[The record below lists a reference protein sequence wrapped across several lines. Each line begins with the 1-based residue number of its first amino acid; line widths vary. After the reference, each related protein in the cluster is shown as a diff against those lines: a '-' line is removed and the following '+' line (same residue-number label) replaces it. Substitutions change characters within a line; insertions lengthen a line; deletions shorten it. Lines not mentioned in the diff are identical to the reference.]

1 MKTRKQLGRS
11 KRWIIK
17 VGSSL
22 LTNHGKGLDY
32 ELIADWVKQMAQLR
46 REGHEVVLVSSGAV
60 AEGMTRLSWSY
71 RPDALH
77 ELQAA
82 AAVGQMGLIQAY
94 ESRFQKYDLHTAQ
107 ILLTHAD
114 LSDRRRY
121 LNARS
126 TLATLLKMGVIPVV
140 NENDTVAA
148 DEIRFGDNDTLAAL
162 VANLVEADLLV
173 ILTDQNGMYDSDP
186 RNNPEAQLISEA
198 QAGDPELDQQAA
210 SGTVGEFGCGG
221 MLTKV
226 RAAVRASHSGTSVI
240 IASGREDNV
249 LSKISSGQTV
259 GTLLHP
265 NQDDSL
271 AMRKRWLAE
280 LQPKG
285 SLMLDDGAVI
295 ALKNSSGSLFAIG
308 VVDINGA
315 FTRGD
320 LVVCV
325 SKSSGQ
331 EIARGLV
338 NYNADEAEKIKGK
351 STDSIQSLIGY
362 MREEGIVCRD
372 NLVLT
377 TQSE

>member
-1 MKTRKQLGRS
+1 MKTREQLGRS

-32 ELIADWVKQMAQLR
+32 ELIADWVHQIAQLR
-46 REGHEVVLVSSGAV
+46 RHGHEVVLVSSGAV
-60 AEGMTRLSWSY
+60 AEGMTRLNWSH

-114 LSDRRRY
+114 LSNRRRY

-126 TLATLLKMGVIPVV
+126 TLMTLLKMGVIPVV

-186 RNNPEAQLISEA
+186 RNNPDAKLISEA

-210 SGTVGEFGCGG
+210 SGTVGEFGRGG

-226 RAAVRASHSGTSVI
+226 KAAVRASRSGTSVI
-240 IASGREDNV
+240 IASGREENV
-249 LSKISSGQTV
+249 LSKISSGQAV

-265 NQDDSL
+265 NQDSL
-271 AMRKRWLAE
+271 EVARKRWLVE
-280 LQPKG
+280 LQPQG
-285 SLMLDDGAVI
+285 SLILDEGAVV
-295 ALKNSSGSLFAIG
+295 ALQNEGGSLLAIG
-308 VVDINGA
+308 VVAVNGM

-320 LVVCV
+320 LVICM
-325 SKSSGQ
+325 SESGQ

-338 NYNADEAEKIKGK
+338 NYNADETESIKGR
-351 STDSIQSLIGY
+351 SSDAIQSLIGY
-362 MREEGIVCRD
+362 VRESEVISRD

-377 TQSE
+377 VME

>member
-1 MKTRKQLGRS
+1 MKTREQLGRS

-32 ELIADWVKQMAQLR
+32 ELIDDWVKQIAQLHH
-46 REGHEVVLVSSGAV
+46 EGHEVILVSSGAV
-60 AEGMTRLSWSY
+60 AEGVTRLNWSH

-114 LSDRRRY
+114 LSNRRRY

-173 ILTDQNGMYDSDP
+173 ILTDQNGMYDRDP

-210 SGTVGEFGCGG
+210 SGAVGEFGRGG

-226 RAAVRASHSGTSVI
+226 RAAVRASRSGTSVI
-240 IASGREDNV
+240 IASGREESV
-249 LSKISSGQTV
+249 LSKIASGQSV

-265 NQDDSL
+265 NQDSL
-271 AMRKRWLAE
+271 AVARKRWLAE
-280 LQPKG
+280 LQPQG
-285 SLMLDDGAVI
+285 SLRLDDGAVM
-295 ALKNSSGSLFAIG
+295 ALKNSGGSLLAIG
-308 VVDINGA
+308 VVDVKGT

-320 LVVCV
+320 LVICMNE
-325 SKSSGQ
+325 SGQ
-331 EIARGLV
+331 EEIARGLV
-338 NYNADEAEKIKGK
+338 NYNADEVEKIKGN
-351 STDSIQSLIGY
+351 SSDTIQSLIGY
-362 MREEGIVCRD
+362 LRETEVIGRD

-377 TQSE
+377 QSE

>member
-1 MKTRKQLGRS
+1 MKTREQLGRS

-32 ELIADWVKQMAQLR
+32 ELIDDWVKQIAQLHH
-46 REGHEVVLVSSGAV
+46 EGHEVILVSSGAV
-60 AEGMTRLSWSY
+60 AEGVTRLNWSH

-114 LSDRRRY
+114 LSNRRRY

-210 SGTVGEFGCGG
+210 SGAVGEFGRGG

-226 RAAVRASHSGTSVI
+226 RAAVRASRSGTSVI
-240 IASGREDNV
+240 IASGREESV
-249 LSKISSGQTV
+249 LSKIASGQSV

-265 NQDDSL
+265 NQDSL
-271 AMRKRWLAE
+271 AVARKRWLAE
-280 LQPKG
+280 LQPQG
-285 SLMLDDGAVI
+285 SLRLDDGAVM
-295 ALKNSSGSLFAIG
+295 ALKSSGGSLLAIG
-308 VVDINGA
+308 VVDVKGT

-320 LVVCV
+320 LVICMNE
-325 SKSSGQ
+325 SGQ
-331 EIARGLV
+331 EEIARGLV
-338 NYNADEAEKIKGK
+338 NYNADEVEKIKGN
-351 STDSIQSLIGY
+351 SSDTIQSLIGY
-362 MREEGIVCRD
+362 LRETEVIGRD

-377 TQSE
+377 QSE

>member
-1 MKTRKQLGRS
+1 MKTREELGRS

-32 ELIADWVKQMAQLR
+32 ELIADWVNQIAQLR
-46 REGHEVVLVSSGAV
+46 RNGHEVVLVSSGAV
-60 AEGMTRLSWSY
+60 AEGMTRLNWPN

-114 LSDRRRY
+114 LSNRRRY

-186 RNNPEAQLISEA
+186 RNNPDAQLISEA
-198 QAGDPELDQQAA
+198 QAGDPKLDEQAG
-210 SGTVGEFGCGG
+210 GTVGEFGRGG

-226 RAAVRASHSGTSVI
+226 RAAVRASRSGTSVI
-240 IASGREDNV
+240 IASGREENV
-249 LSKISSGQTV
+249 LLKVASGQSV

-265 NQDDSL
+265 NEDSL
-271 AMRKRWLAE
+271 AVARKRWLAE
-280 LQPKG
+280 LQPQG
-285 SLMLDDGAVI
+285 SFVLDDGAAA
-295 ALKNSSGSLFAIG
+295 ALRSSGRGLLAIG
-308 VVDINGA
+308 ITRVNGI

-320 LVVCV
+320 LVTCMNE
-325 SKSSGQ
+325 SG
-331 EIARGLV
+331 EEVARGLA
-338 NYNADEAEKIKGK
+338 NYNADEAEKIKGND
-351 STDSIQSLIGY
+351 SESIQSLIGY
-362 MREEGIVCRD
+362 IREPEVISRD
-372 NLVLT
+372 NLMLV
-377 TQSE
+377 